1 MWQKYGFDEPNYNVN
16 NDLNAKFV
24 NISNS
29 DFFTNLNNLVA
40 DIFLDINKIITEKY
54 NSIRFVFKT
63 NNLTEFIVQ
72 AQHYCSNILRTTNI
86 DYSVNCTE
94 NSTFITVS
102 FGDKSSAYIKSNITS
117 ILTFINTIAFYIEG
131 YDIYK
136 DGKFDKGLLPI
147 ITLHKNMFSESTWN
161 KLIEISKIENKDI
174 ETIHIYYFDLYYI
187 FNKINKTDMA

>member
-16 NDLNAKFV
+16 NDLNAKYT

-40 DIFLDINKIITEKY
+40 NIFSDINKIITEKY

-72 AQHYCSNILRTTNI
+72 TQHCSNIFRTTNI
-86 DYSVNCTE
+86 NYRVDCTE

-117 ILTFINTIAFYIEG
+117 ILNFINTIAFYIED

-161 KLIEISKIENKDI
+161 KIIEIGKIENKDI
-174 ETIHIYYFDLYYI
+174 ETIHIYYIDLYYI